1 MHSPLDPAE
10 STRRAK
16 GFLASL
22 FDFSFVSFITPKL
35 IRLLYLLG
43 LLAGVVISIAAIT
56 AAFNVTSALGVLT
69 LFLSPLIFLVTLAY
83 TRVALELVAIAFRME
98 EHLRRLP

>member
-1 MHSPLDPAE
+1 MATLDTTE

-22 FDFSFVSFITPKL
+22 LDFSFASFITPKL
-35 IRLLYLLG
+35 IRLLYLVGFLAG
-43 LLAGVVISIAAIT
+43 LLAAIAAIT
-56 AAFNVTSALGVLT
+56 TAFNFNSGLGILI
-69 LFLSPLIFLVTLAY
+69 LLLSPLIFLLTLSY
-83 TRVALELVAIAFRME
+83 TRVVLELVVIFFRME